1 MYILHV
7 VTGRSQVWVGTGSG
21 IVPVIIDQVVTCVCM
36 VSRPSWMRGLITNL
50 KQQIQHNTTHQK
62 SERKENIN
70 NTKSATFTYYSPK
83 VRKITNPFKQ
93 TDIKVAFKNN
103 NIISQIFRR
112 KATNNTPIYNKT
124 RLYKLTCKTCQKFKW
139 DKPVET

>member
-1 MYILHV
+1 
-7 VTGRSQVWVGTGSG
+7 
-21 IVPVIIDQVVTCVCM
+21 M

-62 SERKENIN
+62 SDRKKNIN
-70 NTKSATFTYYSPK
+70 NTESATFTYYSPK

-103 NIISQIFRR
+103 NIISQILRP
-112 KATNNTPIYNKT
+112 KVTNNTPIYNKT
-124 RLYKLTCKTCQKFKW
+124 GLYKLTCKT
-139 DKPVET
+139 